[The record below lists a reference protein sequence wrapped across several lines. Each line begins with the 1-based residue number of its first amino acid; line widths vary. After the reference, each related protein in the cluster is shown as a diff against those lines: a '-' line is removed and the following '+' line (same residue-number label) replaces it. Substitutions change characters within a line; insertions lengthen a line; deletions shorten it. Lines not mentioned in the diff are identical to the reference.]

1 MAVEMKW
8 QSSQQAQLINSLWNI
23 LPYPRADEESDEEEM
38 FITQSTSRQQST
50 AGFAEEKP
58 FSEGHF
64 YSAKE
69 GTTDEKPSS
78 QQGAGEN
85 TAGFL
90 QPALRKVMK

>member
-1 MAVEMKW
+1 MKW

-38 FITQSTSRQQST
+38 FITQSTSRQQAQLVSQ
-50 AGFAEEKP
+50 KR
-58 FSEGHF
+58 SR
-64 YSAKE
+64 SQK